1 LQNFISRRFILE
13 PLSIISVI
21 FQLANTAPEIDK
33 LLINK
38 KNEAY
43 TRTEV
48 IEVYRNSM
56 NSMNPEKIE
65 N

>member
-1 LQNFISRRFILE
+1 ME

-21 FQLANTAPEIDK
+21 FQLANAAPEIDK

-43 TRTEV
+43 TRTEA

-56 NSMNPEKIE
+56 NSINPEKIE